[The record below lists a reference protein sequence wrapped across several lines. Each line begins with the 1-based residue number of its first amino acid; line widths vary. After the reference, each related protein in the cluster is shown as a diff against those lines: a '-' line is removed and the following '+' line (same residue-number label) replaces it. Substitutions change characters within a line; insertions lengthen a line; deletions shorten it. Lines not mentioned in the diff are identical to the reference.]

1 MLAWLRRHRATP
13 SPIPDTDWRSACAD
27 IELTAGL
34 DADQRLRLRADCARF
49 LHEKRFAAAGEL
61 DLDDGDCLRIAVL
74 ACLPVLGLGYDWL
87 RGWSEVIVYPG
98 QFRVRR
104 NWHDEASGVV
114 SESEDW
120 LAGESWQHGPLILS
134 LEDIHADLED
144 PHAGFNLVAHEVA
157 HKLDMLDGH
166 SDGVPP
172 LPDRAA
178 HRTWVEAFE
187 REFKAFRRL
196 VDAGRDTVLDPYAAE
211 APDEFFAVASE
222 TYFSAPGLL
231 REAHPDIH
239 RELRTF
245 YGVELVGPAR

>member
-1 MLAWLRRHRATP
+1 MLAWLRRRSTP
-13 SPIPDTDWRSACAD
+13 QPIADADWRSACAD
-27 IELTAGL
+27 IELTVGL
-34 DADQRLRLRADCARF
+34 DPGQLQRLRADCARF
-49 LHEKRFAAAGEL
+49 LHEKRFAASGGLEL
-61 DLDDGDCLRIAVL
+61 DGDDCLRIAVL
-74 ACLPVLGLGYDWL
+74 ACLPVLGLGYGWL

-134 LEDIHADLED
+134 LDDIRADLDD

-172 LPDRAA
+172 LPDRAS
-178 HRTWVEAFE
+178 HRRWVEVFG
-187 REFKAFRRL
+187 RQFDAFRRQ
-196 VDAGRDTVLDPYAAE
+196 VDAGVETALDPYAAE

-222 TYFSAPGLL
+222 AYFSAPGLL
-231 REAHPDIH
+231 RQAHPEIH
-239 RELRTF
+239 RELRAF
-245 YGVELVGPAR
+245 YRVELAGSG